1 MPFTCALSGHRVLS
15 RQFSKQQLLQQLR
28 ALLDEGAD
36 TFLCGMALGFDLIC
50 AETLTVLRGEYRL
63 RLVACIPCADQAC
76 RFTPAQKQAYLRALS
91 ACDESVV
98 LHERYVDG
106 CMFERNRYMVDHADM
121 LYACLERPTGGTL
134 YTVNYAKRKH
144 KRIVFYGSEQLSMLQ
159 NLFPEG

>member
-1 MPFTCALSGHRVLS
+1 MR
-15 RQFSKQQLLQQLR
+15 LQVER
-28 ALLDEGAD
+28 RTA
-36 TFLCGMALGFDLIC
+36 
-50 AETLTVLRGEYRL
+50 
-63 RLVACIPCADQAC
+63 
-76 RFTPAQKQAYLRALS
+76 S

-144 KRIVFYGSEQLSMLQ
+144 KRIVVYGSEQLSMLQ
-159 NLFPEG
+159 TLCPEGEQPPKMQNYGCFFGERCG

>member
-15 RQFSKQQLLQQLR
+15 RQFSKQLLQQQLR
-28 ALLDEGAD
+28 ALLEEGAD

-50 AETLTVLRGEYRL
+50 AETLTALRTQYRL

-106 CMFERNRYMVDHADM
+106 CMFERNRCMVDRCDVLLA
-121 LYACLERPTGGTL
+121 YLETERGGTF
-134 YTVNYAKRKH
+134 YTVNYAKKRGN
-144 KRIVFYGSEQLSMLQ
+144 RIVFL
-159 NLFPEG
+159 